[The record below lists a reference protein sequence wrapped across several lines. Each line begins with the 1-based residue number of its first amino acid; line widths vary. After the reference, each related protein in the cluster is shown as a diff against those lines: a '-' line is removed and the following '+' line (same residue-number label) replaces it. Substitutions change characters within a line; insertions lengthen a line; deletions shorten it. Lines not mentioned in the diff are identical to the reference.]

1 MVVDEV
7 VVGVARLVC
16 RHRVGGHLGGRVSQ
30 PPKLGREMES
40 GVVGAVR
47 REVGDASEIRDDLG
61 TTR

>member
-1 MVVDEV
+1 MVVDE

-16 RHRVGGHLGGRVSQ
+16 RHRVGDHLGGRVSQ

-47 REVGDASEIRDDLG
+47 REVGDAPESRDDLG